1 MKQVLVLG
9 SASFSGRHFE
19 NFVHK
24 SDLNRKCIFTGID
37 KNIEKALNSGIFSY
51 VQADLNNFSNLRE
64 LLRKFKPY
72 YIINFIGVFSHE
84 VASIKNLNLSFQ
96 DIIRLN
102 VGISEQILKACTEK
116 LIQPKK
122 ILLIGSASEYGLVTS
137 NPVKETDELRPNSY
151 YGLSKVFQ
159 THLTHFYYQNYELPI
174 VIARPFN
181 LFGEGASDE
190 LSAGR
195 FANIVAEANDGDIIT
210 VGNIDT
216 KRDYVNIKDAVSTY
230 WKLLEKGIPG
240 EIYNVCTGL
249 GKSGR
254 KFLQG
259 IIRDSG
265 KNLSIVVDPKLF
277 KERDIPEIFG
287 CPNKILNL

>member
-1 MKQVLVLG
+1 MNQVLVLG
-9 SASFSGRHFE
+9 SAGFSGHHFE
-19 NFVHK
+19 KFVHNSNLYK
-24 SDLNRKCIFTGID
+24 EYTFTGID
-37 KNIEKALNSGIFSY
+37 KKIRKVLSYGAFSY
-51 VQADLNNFSNLRE
+51 VQADLCNFSTLRE
-64 LLRKFKPY
+64 LLIKFKPY
-72 YIINFIGVFSHE
+72 YIINFVGVFSHE

-102 VGISEQILKACTEK
+102 VGISEQILKACIEK

-122 ILLIGSASEYGLVTS
+122 ILLIGSAAEYGLVTS
-137 NPVKETDELRPNSY
+137 NPVKEKDELRPNTY
-151 YGLSKVFQ
+151 YGLSKVVQ
-159 THLTHFYYQNYELPI
+159 TQLAHFYHQNYELPI

-190 LSAGR
+190 LAAGR
-195 FANIVAEANDGDIIT
+195 FAKIVAEANDGDIIT

-216 KRDYVNIKDAVSTY
+216 KRDYVNIKDAVSAY

-254 KFLQG
+254 DFLQE

-265 KNLSIVVDPKLF
+265 KSLSIIVDPNLF

-287 CPNKILNL
+287 CPKKISYL